1 MVMPNTRTPP
11 MSSSVLENPAV
22 IIQRLSTVEVN
33 LSSLSTHLDGMA
45 QRMDAQAKAQSDK
58 IDQMFT
64 SFDKRFSE
72 QIGSTNAQL
81 AERGKTPWG
90 LLISAMGVM
99 IVIVQG
105 LSSLQFGPVRADID
119 RLTTAL
125 STVATNTT
133 SNAAFSEFKSTY
145 DANRLTARQDNDN
158 RFAAIENKFQ
168 GQVPRGEHEQIWASY
183 NQRFIDVQRQVD
195 EVKAA
200 QGSVYGARDF
210 LLDIRERLDRVERQR
225 TAPGG

>member
-1 MVMPNTRTPP
+1 MPNRPP
-11 MSSSVLENPAV
+11 MSSAVLENPAV

-33 LSSLSTHLDGMA
+33 LSTLSTHLDGMA
-45 QRMDAQAKAQSDK
+45 QRMDAQAKAQSEK

-119 RLTTAL
+119 RLNSAF
-125 STVATNTT
+125 SAIATNTT
-133 SNAAFSEFKSTY
+133 SNSAFSEFKSTY
-145 DANRLTARQDNDN
+145 ENNRLTSRQDNDN
-158 RFAAIENKFQ
+158 RFAAMDAK
-168 GQVPRGEHEQIWASY
+168 
-183 NQRFIDVQRQVD
+183 
-195 EVKAA
+195 
-200 QGSVYGARDF
+200 
-210 LLDIRERLDRVERQR
+210 
-225 TAPGG
+225 

>member
-11 MSSSVLENPAV
+11 MSTTVLENPAV

-64 SFDKRFSE
+64 SFDKRFSD

-119 RLTTAL
+119 RLNATMSSL
-125 STVATNTT
+125 SVNST
-133 SNAAFSEFKSTY
+133 SVAAFAEFKSTY
-145 DANRLTARQDNDN
+145 ENNRITSRQDNDN
-158 RFAAIENKFQ
+158 RFAAIETKFQ
-168 GQVPRGEHEQIWASY
+168 NQVPRGEHERVWASY
-183 NQRFIDVQRQVD
+183 DQRFTDVQRQVD

-200 QGSVYGARDF
+200 QGSVYGARDVI
-210 LLDIRERLDRVERQR
+210 LDLRERLDRVERQR
-225 TAPGG
+225 LNPGS

>member
-1 MVMPNTRTPP
+1 MVMPNTRMPP
-11 MSSSVLENPAV
+11 MSATVLENPAV

-45 QRMDAQAKAQSDK
+45 QRMDQQAKAQSDK

-72 QIGSTNAQL
+72 QLTSTNTQL

-105 LSSLQFGPVRADID
+105 LSSLQFAPVRADID
-119 RLTTAL
+119 RLNL
-125 STVATNTT
+125 SIGNVAQNTT
-133 SNAAFSEFKSTY
+133 SSSAFAEFKSTY
-145 DANRLTARQDNDN
+145 ENNRITSRQDNDN
-158 RFAAIENKFQ
+158 RFASIEGKFQ
-168 GQVPRGEHEQIWASY
+168 SQVPRGEHERVWASY
-183 NQRFIDVQRQVD
+183 DQRFTDVQRQVD

-200 QGSVYGARDF
+200 QGSVYGARDVI
-210 LLDIRERLDRVERQR
+210 LDLRERLDRVERGRVGQ
-225 TAPGG
+225 P

>member
-1 MVMPNTRTPP
+1 MPNRPP
-11 MSSSVLENPAV
+11 LSSAILENPAV

-33 LSSLSTHLDGMA
+33 LSSLNTHLDGMA

-72 QIGSTNAQL
+72 QIASTNAQL

-90 LLISAMGVM
+90 LLISAMGIM
-99 IVIVQG
+99 IVIIQG

-119 RLTTAL
+119 RLN
-125 STVATNTT
+125 VAITNLASNTT
-133 SNAAFSEFKSTY
+133 SSGAFAEFKSTY
-145 DANRLTARQDNDN
+145 ENNRITSRQDNDN
-158 RFAAIENKFQ
+158 RFAAIETKFQ
-168 GQVPRGEHEQIWASY
+168 NQVPRGEHERVWASY
-183 NQRFIDVQRQVD
+183 DQRFTDVQRQVD

-200 QGSVYGARDF
+200 QGSVYGARDVI
-210 LLDIRERLDRVERQR
+210 LDLRERLDRIERQKLGQ
-225 TAPGG
+225 P

>member
-1 MVMPNTRTPP
+1 MPTRPP
-11 MSSSVLENPAV
+11 VSSAVLENPAV

-33 LSSLSTHLDGMA
+33 LSTLSTHLDGMA
-45 QRMDAQAKAQSDK
+45 QRMDAQAKAQSEK

-119 RLTTAL
+119 RLTSAI

-145 DANRLTARQDNDN
+145 DANRLTSRQDNDN
-158 RFAAIENKFQ
+158 RFAAIESKFQ
-168 GQVPRGEHEQIWASY
+168 NQVPRGEHERVWSNY
-183 NQRFIDVQRQVD
+183 DQRFTDVQRQVD
-195 EVKAA
+195 ELKAA

-210 LLDIRERLDRVERQR
+210 LLDMRERLDRVERDRASSTVQR
-225 TAPGG
+225 